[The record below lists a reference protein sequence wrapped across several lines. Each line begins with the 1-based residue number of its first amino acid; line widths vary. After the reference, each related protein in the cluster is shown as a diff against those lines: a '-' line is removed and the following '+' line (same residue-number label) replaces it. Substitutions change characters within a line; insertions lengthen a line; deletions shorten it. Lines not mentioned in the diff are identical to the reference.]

1 MALPHRSIATINA
14 PQFINLQPLDV
25 NPLMSSCEIKVLY
38 IGENRNRSYI
48 SKDVAIEMAKTLRG
62 CPIVGYYKEN
72 KDDFADHGEQLILD
86 DEGIHFNKL
95 TKPYGFV
102 APDAKVW
109 FKKFND
115 SDEFGNEIERE
126 YLMTT
131 GYLWTGQFE
140 EAQKVF
146 DGEGKPQ
153 SMELD
158 ENSLDGHW
166 STNVKN
172 NIEFFIIN
180 DAIFSQLCILG
191 DDVEPCFEGAA
202 VTKPDVSTTF
212 STTIDDNFKK
222 TLFQMMNE
230 LKDALKGGNT
240 MGQEENISEVEVTDT
255 FTEEKVET
263 SDPAAESALETP
275 SDNLPEETFE
285 NHEEEVKTEET
296 DFVKSEEQPVEE
308 NLPEESF
315 EKKEEEEEEQASE
328 EEDVEEEKKKYSLL
342 EQQYNELSTQ
352 FEQLKA
358 DYQLLVD
365 YKNEV
370 ENSRKDALIAEFYM
384 LSDEDKK
391 DVIEHK
397 TEYTLDEIKAKLSV
411 ICYEKKVN
419 FSSDNS
425 DNFDSNEEEI
435 VTFNYNNQSNLPDWV
450 KAVKNNMENN

>member
-14 PQFINLQPLDV
+14 PQFVNLQPLDV

-48 SKDVAIEMAKTLRG
+48 SKDVATEMAKTLRG

-95 TKPYGFV
+95 TRPYGFV

-140 EAQKVF
+140 EAQKVL

-212 STTIDDNFKK
+212 STSIDDNFKK

-255 FTEEKVET
+255 FTEEKVEP

-285 NHEEEVKTEET
+285 NHEEAETPEVDFEVEAEE
-296 DFVKSEEQPVEE
+296 SVED
-308 NLPEESF
+308 NLPEETF
-315 EKKEEEEEEQASE
+315 EKKEEEEEKEEASE
-328 EEDVEEEKKKYSLL
+328 EEDEEEKKKYSLL
-342 EQQYNELSTQ
+342 EQQYNELSAQ
-352 FEQLKA
+352 FEQLKV

-391 DVIEHK
+391 DVIENK
-397 TEYTLDEIKAKLSV
+397 TKYTLDEIKAKLSV
-411 ICYEKKVN
+411 IEHQKKVN
-419 FSSDNS
+419 FNSDNS